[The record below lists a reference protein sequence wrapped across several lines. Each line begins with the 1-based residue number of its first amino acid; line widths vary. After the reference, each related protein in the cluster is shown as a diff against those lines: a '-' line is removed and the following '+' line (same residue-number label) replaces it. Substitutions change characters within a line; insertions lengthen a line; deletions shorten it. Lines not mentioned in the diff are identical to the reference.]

1 MTEECVRKLDTE
13 ALNLFAKKGCEGGP
27 GVPQV
32 GEANGVKVRR
42 IMQITR
48 DLARRPFPELRILD
62 LGCGEGVYAIEAG
75 LRGAEVLAL
84 DARTQRMDQG
94 AGCAARHG
102 LTAVRFVQGDV
113 RRVSREALGSFDVV
127 YLLGLL
133 YHLDAP
139 DVFSVLQNVC
149 GLCTGMLVID
159 TLISLTPETQV
170 EWQGQVY
177 QGRMYREHGD
187 EDAEEVRRTRVLRSI
202 DNTFSFRFT
211 KESLLRAL
219 RDVGFTSAYECH
231 VPREPDKAEDRITV
245 VAQKGMPVLLSTYPW
260 VNHKSEDEIERVLQ
274 TSGPARPP
282 VESGK
287 GDL

>member
-1 MTEECVRKLDTE
+1 MTEECTRKLDDE
-13 ALNLFAKKGCEGGP
+13 ALDLFAKKGSEGGHC
-27 GVPQV
+27 VPQA

-84 DARTQRMDQG
+84 DVRTQRMDRG
-94 AGCAARHG
+94 ARCAARHS
-102 LTAVRFVQGDV
+102 LATVRFVQEDV
-113 RRVSREALGSFDVV
+113 RHIRREALGLFDVV

-139 DVFSVLQNVC
+139 SVFTVLQNVYS
-149 GLCTGMLVID
+149 LCTEMLVVD
-159 TLISLTPETQV
+159 TLISLTPDTQV

-177 QGRMYREHGD
+177 QGHRCREHDD
-187 EDAEEVRRTRVLRSI
+187 EDTEEVRRSRVLRSI

-231 VPREPDKAEDRITV
+231 VPFEAGKAEDRITL
-245 VAQKGMPVLLSTYPW
+245 VAQKGIPVLLSTYPW
-260 VNHKSEDEIERVLQ
+260 VNQKSEDEIERLLQ
-274 TSGPARPP
+274 SSCPARPP